1 MYPFKYILPE
11 AAKKKDKSKEKE
23 GKGKGK
29 GEENQEAFRGI
40 QFDHSINQYHS
51 WIYFINHLHNL
62 DIIK

>member
-29 GEENQEAFRGI
+29 GEENQEAFRGVN
-40 QFDHSINQYHS
+40 FDMTKNTVQ
-51 WIYFINHLHNL
+51 
-62 DIIK
+62 KQ